1 MENLPLNFGPDD
13 ILAFEE
19 IYGSSGELHEIHV
32 TLKDG
37 SNFLFKELSEMCEIL
52 AVLKELKN
60 RKRTQLPALPTKSR
74 AFRLF

>member
-1 MENLPLNFGPDD
+1 MGWAQEMESSSLNFGPDD

-37 SNFLFKELSEMCEIL
+37 SNFLFKELGGMCEIL

-60 RKRTQLPALPTKSR
+60 RERTRLPA
-74 AFRLF
+74 